1 MPTTSHSPLIS
12 VDAALSHLCAA
23 AAPLGTEEVF
33 LSQLTGRVA
42 ARDITAKLT
51 QPPFSASAMDGYAV
65 QFADMDI
72 GARLKVIGEAPAGAP
87 FAGKV
92 EAGQAVRIF
101 TGGVIPS
108 GADHVIIQEDASRD
122 GDIIT
127 VTDEQP
133 AARNI
138 RRAGTDFKTGDILV
152 EAGEV
157 FHALSSSVLAAANI
171 DRVMIYKKPI
181 VALFSNGDELREP
194 GAELEY
200 GEIINSNHYGLSA
213 LIESWGGQT
222 HYLGCAADSE
232 TAIEAMFRKGVKADI
247 ITPIGGA
254 SVGDYDYVKSAFAK
268 LGAQYILGL
277 PGNPASAI
285 VTASLFLQ
293 PLIAALSGRIAERI
307 TRRAITASSLPPNGP
322 RETYMRASLDY
333 GTHAQLYVRAAPKQD
348 SSLLRPFLKGHV
360 LIKRAPH
367 APACEAGDIVDII
380 YIGTT

>member
-1 MPTTSHSPLIS
+1 MK
-12 VDAALSHLCAA
+12 AADFRYLCRFTLYINSSAP
-23 AAPLGTEEVF
+23 APLGTEEVF

-51 QPPFSASAMDGYAV
+51 QPPFAASAMDGYAV

-92 EAGQAVRIF
+92 EAG
-101 TGGVIPS
+101 PS

-213 LIESWGGQT
+213 LIESWGGQA

-254 SVGDYDYVKSAFAK
+254 SVGDYDYVKSAFANVGGQLVFEKIAVRPGKPTWHGK

-277 PGNPASAI
+277 P
-285 VTASLFLQ
+285 
-293 PLIAALSGRIAERI
+293 
-307 TRRAITASSLPPNGP
+307 
-322 RETYMRASLDY
+322 
-333 GTHAQLYVRAAPKQD
+333 
-348 SSLLRPFLKGHV
+348 SLLRPFLKGHV

-367 APACEAGDIVDII
+367 APDDLNEQVGRKR
-380 YIGTT
+380 Y